1 MEATWLRALAFV
13 HPAWMLASLALAIT
27 TARLGLRIRRLRA
40 RDRPVGAGLQVAR
53 PQAGHLRFGRLT
65 LGLVAVGFLLGP
77 SSMVLLRDRPA
88 FDSLH
93 GILGLIVLGLFAW
106 TGWSGRGLARGRA
119 EARDVHRIAAASAIA
134 AAMLSAV
141 AGFVLLP

>member
-1 MEATWLRALAFV
+1 MEATWLRALAFF
-13 HPAWMLASLALAIT
+13 HPAWMLASLALALA

-40 RDRPVGAGLQVAR
+40 RDRAVGAGLRAR
-53 PQAGHLRFGRLT
+53 HLRFGRLT

>member
-13 HPAWMLASLALAIT
+13 HPAWMLGSLALALT

-40 RDRPVGAGLQVAR
+40 RDRPVGAGLRAR
-53 PQAGHLRFGRLT
+53 HLRFGRLT